1 MCWRSLL
8 HEIRAQK
15 LSLAR
20 LDPHAGMPVM
30 PPGGAAPG
38 AILAAEQRLGRP
50 LPPSYRELLAQHDG
64 LPQLYQGAGLLGA
77 RSLSR
82 GTYVELARLVIDEP
96 RDDGAEGAELF
107 PFGIDAAGETIFAWD
122 CGRVRADGELE
133 VVLWIN
139 EIVERVESFPTFLE
153 LVREML
159 AAELEDRRRTS
170 APSAP
175 TPQRRGRLAEPALRI
190 AAA

>member
-8 HEIRAQK
+8 HEIRMQK

-20 LDPHAGMPVM
+20 LDPRAGMPVM
-30 PPGGAAPG
+30 PPVGAAPG

-77 RSLSR
+77 RSLAR

-96 RDDGAEGAELF
+96 RGEGATAPALF

-122 CGRVRADGELE
+122 CGRARADGELE
-133 VVLWIN
+133 ILVWIN
-139 EIVERVESFPTFLE
+139 EIVERVESFPAFLE

-159 AAELEDRRRTS
+159 AAELEDRAGAS
-170 APSAP
+170 APPPAP
-175 TPQRRGRLAEPALRI
+175 RRRGRLTEPSLRV